1 MKKRLLLSSLLVATL
16 SSQLWSGVEFSKKT
30 QALKVR
36 VDSPISSADKEKL
49 YRHGVATIRPAG
61 GLYYYLY
68 GDARHLK
75 DAAELL
81 PQVREVEVIDSKDR
95 LDTELYQSTTKHI
108 SSLSSDEKFEISVLF
123 LDEISKEEC
132 EAYLHSQ
139 GIDAEITSANP
150 TLRSMKMRID
160 REGVEKLKSWG
171 AIEYIQKSVIL
182 GVKNSKT
189 RSYEGVNSVSDIS
202 NGLHAKGLRV
212 AVVDGGL
219 VRATHQEF
227 MDNGK
232 SRVHDVGGYSYADH
246 ATHVAGTIGAAG
258 IDTKAHGMADGAEIY
273 SFSFYDGAFAD
284 KVVDIYQNY
293 NILFSNHSY
302 GYNEKS
308 QLGEYDLEAV
318 KYDRAVWQNPFL
330 NIFQAAGN
338 DGANPDYPQ
347 YGQIKG
353 VANAKNIITVG
364 ALNFN
369 VSGHAK
375 FSSTGPVKDGRI
387 KPDLCVRGDGIY
399 SSGANSDQDYLWMN
413 GTSMATPAATGMGLL
428 VDEAYKRVSG
438 GYDIRHDILKAALIN
453 SAVDKGRVGPDYE
466 TGFGMINVK
475 GAIKEVESITTP
487 KPLLYSGHLT
497 NAKTKVYQFDI
508 KKPTDFKATLAWVDP
523 AGSPQSATSLINDLD
538 MVLIDEKGKRF
549 YPYTLNPMSP
559 TDLARQD
566 RENHVDNVE
575 QIVAKSL
582 PKGSYR
588 LVVKG
593 SVVTTSQ
600 QDFAL
605 ATNFSIDSKSNIATI
620 LPSKLKNFAKVIQSS
635 LR

>member
-1 MKKRLLLSSLLVATL
+1 MKKGLLLSSLLVASL
-16 SSQLWSGVEFSKKT
+16 SSQMWSDTGVSKET

-36 VDSPISSADKEKL
+36 VDTPISHADKRRL
-49 YRHGVATIRPAG
+49 YQHGVETIRPAG
-61 GLYYYLY
+61 GLTYYIY
-68 GDARHLK
+68 GDASHLK
-75 DAAELL
+75 EAVALL
-81 PQVREVEVIDSKDR
+81 PKIRQVAEIKPEDR
-95 LDTELYQSTTKHI
+95 LDHELYQNAKPI
-108 SSLSSDEKFEISVLF
+108 GSLSSDEKFEISVLF
-123 LDEISKEEC
+123 LEEISKGEC
-132 EAYLHSQ
+132 EAYLQ
-139 GIDAEITSANP
+139 ARGIDAELTSVNP

-171 AIEYIQKSVIL
+171 AIEYIQKSVML

-189 RSYEGVNSVSDIS
+189 RSYAGVDSASKIF
-202 NGLHAKGLRV
+202 NGLEAKGMRV
-212 AVVDGGL
+212 GVIDGGL

-227 MDNGK
+227 MHNGK
-232 SRVHDVGGYSYADH
+232 SRVHDIGGYSYADH

-258 IDTKAHGMADGAEIY
+258 IDAKAHGMADGAEIY

-284 KVVDIYQNY
+284 KVIDIYQNY

-308 QLGEYDLEAV
+308 KLGEYDLEAV

-347 YGQIKG
+347 YSQIKG

-369 VSGHAK
+369 VSGHAP

-387 KPDLCVRGDGIY
+387 KPELCVRGDGIY

-453 SAVDKGRVGPDYE
+453 SAIDKGRAGPDYD
-466 TGFGMINVK
+466 TGFGMIDLT
-475 GAIKEVESITTP
+475 GAIKEVESIPTN
-487 KPLLYSGHLT
+487 KPLLYSGHLA
-497 NAKTKVYQFDI
+497 NAQTKVYRF
-508 KKPTDFKATLAWVDP
+508 KLTKPMRFKATLAWVDP
-523 AGSPQSATSLINDLD
+523 AGSPQSAISLVNDLD
-538 MVLIDEKGKRF
+538 MVLIDEKGKRY
-549 YPYTLNPMSP
+549 YPYTLNPLAP
-559 TDLARQD
+559 TELAKQD
-566 RENHVDNVE
+566 RENHIDNVE
-575 QIVAKSL
+575 QIVANSL
-582 PKGSYR
+582 PKGNYR
-588 LVVKG
+588 LIVKG
-593 SVVTTSQ
+593 SVVTTNQ

-605 ATNFSIDSKSNIATI
+605 ATNLPIDSKSNIATI
-620 LPSKLKNFAKVIQSS
+620 LPSKLKNFVKVIQSS